1 MYLLLTQ
8 RGLLSVQELYLES
21 SEDHLCRGHM
31 VAVGPQEDHWGALLL
46 Q

>member
-8 RGLLSVQELYLES
+8 RGLLSVQELYLEGC
-21 SEDHLCRGHM
+21 EHHLCRDH
-31 VAVGPQEDHWGALLL
+31 VIAVGPQEDHWGALLL